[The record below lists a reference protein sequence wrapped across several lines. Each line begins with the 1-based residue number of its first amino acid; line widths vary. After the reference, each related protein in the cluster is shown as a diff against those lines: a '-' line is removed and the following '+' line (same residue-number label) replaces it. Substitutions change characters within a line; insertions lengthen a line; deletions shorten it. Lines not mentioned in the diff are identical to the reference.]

1 LNSTEFA
8 LLFFRERERERERER
23 DKRVFSDQIID
34 IRNAVLGRKIERNL
48 PFGVKQRKMMT
59 PSYSIVRHK
68 PEEQLARGERKR
80 ERKRVWRES
89 LPLACLSASW
99 LQDVIRAHARH
110 IWLKSV

>member
-1 LNSTEFA
+1 LHCSSS
-8 LLFFRERERERERER
+8 ERERERERER

-99 LQDVIRAHARH
+99 LQDVIRAHD
-110 IWLKSV
+110 ISG